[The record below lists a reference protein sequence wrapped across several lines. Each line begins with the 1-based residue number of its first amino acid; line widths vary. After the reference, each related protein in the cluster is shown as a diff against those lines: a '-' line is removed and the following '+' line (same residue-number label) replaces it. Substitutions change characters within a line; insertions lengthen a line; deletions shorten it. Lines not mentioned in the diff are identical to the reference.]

1 MGDFKDTVESVRQAA
16 GEGFNSAVDAESL
29 EAVRITF
36 LGRKGRLRELM
47 KVLGSLPGE
56 EKPGAG
62 KMLNALKNDIT
73 ALYEQKLA
81 QLEGTGGAGEGGGPA
96 VDVTLP
102 GNSVRV
108 GKVHPLT
115 RAMREIVEIF
125 GRMGF
130 SAAYGPEIETV
141 HNNFECLNMP
151 LDHPSRDAFD
161 TFFIKGRPD
170 LVLRSHTSPVQVRAM
185 LSTKPPLR
193 IVVPGRTYRPDT
205 VDATHS
211 FMFSQVEGL
220 AVDTDISMADL
231 KFCLNEFA
239 KAYFGTGVSTR
250 FRPHF
255 FPFTEP
261 SAEMD
266 VSCIFCGG
274 NGCRVCG
281 STGWIEVLGCGMVN
295 PNVFRAVGYDPEEYT
310 GFAFGMGIERLCML
324 KYLIHDIRLFFEND
338 IRFLDQF

>member
-1 MGDFKDTVESVRQAA
+1 MQSAVESVRKAA
-16 GEGFNSAVDAESL
+16 AADFASAADADAL
-29 EAVRITF
+29 EAARIKY
-36 LGRKGRLRELM
+36 LGRKGQIRDLM
-47 KVLGSLPGE
+47 QTLGSLDAQERPAAGKLINDLKNE
-56 EKPGAG
+56 IAALHEKGVAQLATATEKPAASVP
-62 KMLNALKNDIT
+62 L
-73 ALYEQKLA
+73 
-81 QLEGTGGAGEGGGPA
+81 
-96 VDVTLP
+96 DVTLP
-102 GNSVRV
+102 GKKLRI

-115 RAMREIVEIF
+115 RATREIVEIF
-125 GRMGF
+125 GRIGF
-130 SAAYGPEIETV
+130 TAVYGPEVETV

-161 TFFIKGRPD
+161 TFFLKGRGD

-185 LSTKPPLR
+185 LASQPPLR
-193 IVVPGRTYRPDT
+193 VVAPGRTYRPDT

-220 AVDTDISMADL
+220 MVDTDVSMADL
-231 KFCLNEFA
+231 KFCLDAFA
-239 KAYFGTGVSTR
+239 KAYFGTDVKTR

-274 NGCRVCG
+274 EGCRICG
-281 STGWIEVLGCGMVN
+281 SGWIEVLGCGMVH
-295 PNVFRAVGYDPEEYT
+295 PNVFRSVDYDPERYT

-324 KYLIHDIRLFFEND
+324 KHQITDLRLFFEND